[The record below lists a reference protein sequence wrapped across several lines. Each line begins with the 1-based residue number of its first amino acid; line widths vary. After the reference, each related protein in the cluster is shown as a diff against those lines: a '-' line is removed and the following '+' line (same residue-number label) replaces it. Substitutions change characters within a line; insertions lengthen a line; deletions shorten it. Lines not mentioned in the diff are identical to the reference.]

1 VLPFLFLNIVLGG
14 DRNRGVGIMQ
24 SEAHSREDQALSERI
39 VNARLEATVLN
50 EFPGQLPTDLQQA
63 YSVQAASI
71 AQWPDEVAGWKVAR
85 LPPGDRDRFAQER
98 LAGPVYRST
107 VETAEPGTEIVAHI
121 YDGGFA
127 AIEAE
132 VVLELGEDVPRD
144 FDTSND
150 SDLAGLVAKAYCG
163 AEIAS
168 SPMPFVIDLGA
179 MSIISD
185 MGINAG
191 VIVGPEI
198 ADFMSLPDDALSV
211 GVTVNGEVVGQ
222 ADPGPVSGSPFDA
235 LRFLIDHC
243 NAQDIRLSRGSLV
256 STGMITGVHD
266 VTVGCKARV
275 DYGKFG
281 WFDVAFE
288 PIGRK

>member
-1 VLPFLFLNIVLGG
+1 
-14 DRNRGVGIMQ
+14 MQ
-24 SEAHSREDQALSERI
+24 PEAHSREEQALSERI
-39 VNARLEATVLN
+39 VKARLEAMVLE
-50 EFPGQLPTDLQQA
+50 EFPGQLPADLEQA

-107 VETAEPGTEIVAHI
+107 VQAVASGSEIITQI

-127 AIEAE
+127 AVEAE
-132 VVLELGEDVPRD
+132 VVLELGQDVPRD
-144 FDTSND
+144 FDTAKD

-179 MSIISD
+179 TSIISD

-198 ADFMSLPDDALSV
+198 ADFLSLSDDALSV
-211 GVTVNGEVVGQ
+211 RVTVNGEVVGE

-243 NAQDIRLSRGSLV
+243 HARGIRLAKGSLV
-256 STGMITGVHD
+256 SSGMITGVHD

-281 WFDVAFE
+281 WFDVSFE
-288 PIGRK
+288 PVRHK